1 MARSVF
7 FSFHYQRDIW
17 RVNTVRNHFVTR
29 GGYNQS
35 GYWDH
40 SLWEEVKK
48 DGELALKRLI
58 DKGLQGTSVTV
69 VLIGAETAQ
78 RGWVNYE
85 IEKSYERGN
94 GMLGIYIHNIGNREG
109 QKDYRGANPFDNFR
123 VVEKKREIVFL
134 SDIKPMSAIYPTYDW
149 VANDGYNNFST
160 WVENAAKAAGK
171 WTFLIKGHNNQVV

>member
-7 FSFHYQRDIW
+7 FNFHYQPDIW
-17 RVNTVRNHFVTR
+17 RVNTVRNHFMTR

-58 DKGLQGTSVTV
+58 NKGLKDTSVTV
-69 VLIGAETAQ
+69 VLIGAKTSQ
-78 RGWVNYE
+78 RQWVNYE
-85 IEKSYERGN
+85 IEKSHEQGN
-94 GMLGIYIHNIGNREG
+94 GMLGIYIHKIGNQEG
-109 QKDYRGANPFDNFR
+109 KKDDRGANPFDNFT
-123 VVEKKREIVFL
+123 VEHPSSSAYMKKTHV
-134 SDIKPMSAIYPTYDW
+134 SMSTIYPTYDW
-149 VANDGYNNFST
+149 VLNDGYNNFST

-171 WTFLIKGHNNQVV
+171 

>member
-7 FSFHYQRDIW
+7 FRFHYQRDIW
-17 RVNTVRNHFVTR
+17 RVNIVRNHFVTR

-40 SLWEEVKK
+40 SLWEEAKK

-58 DKGLQGTSVTV
+58 NKGLQDTSVTV

-78 RGWVNYE
+78 RRWVNYE
-85 IEKSYERGN
+85 IEKSHERGN
-94 GMLGIYIHNIGNREG
+94 GMLGIYIHNIPNLEK
-109 QKDYRGANPFDNFR
+109 QKDNRGANPFDNFTI
-123 VVEKKREIVFL
+123 EK
-134 SDIKPMSAIYPTYDW
+134 MSAIYPTYDW

-171 WTFLIKGHNNQVV
+171 